1 VVVCD
6 RVAPLE
12 VRFAN
17 RSSTCSALVLPEDSE
32 PILGVAAMTE
42 MDVIIHP
49 LRQELVIHPDHGEM
63 GLLRL

>member
-1 VVVCD
+1 M
-6 RVAPLE
+6 
-12 VRFAN
+12 
-17 RSSTCSALVLPEDSE
+17 VLPGDSE
-32 PILGVAAMTE
+32 PILGVIAMEE